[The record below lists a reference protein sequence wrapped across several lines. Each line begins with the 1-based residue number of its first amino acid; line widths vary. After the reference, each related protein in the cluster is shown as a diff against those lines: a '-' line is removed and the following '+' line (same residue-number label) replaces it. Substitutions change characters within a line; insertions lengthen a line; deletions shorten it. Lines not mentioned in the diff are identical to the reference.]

1 MRRQKTYT
9 LKDLVNQFIQ
19 EEGLEEGLYYTRLY
33 ALWDEILGQ
42 SVARHTT
49 KKYVKNHVLY
59 VQFDSSVVRSQL
71 FAMRDDIVA
80 QLNKR
85 IGIKLINSLELR

>member
-1 MRRQKTYT
+1 MRRQQTST
-9 LKDLVNQFIQ
+9 LKDLVNQFIR
-19 EEGLEEGLYYTRLY
+19 EEGLEEGLYNTRLY
-33 ALWDEILGQ
+33 ALWDEMLGQ
-42 SVARHTT
+42 TVARHTT
-49 KKYVKNHVLY
+49 KKYVKNHILY

-85 IGIKLINSLELR
+85 IGKELIHSIELR